1 MVGIYSRNCPEWV
14 IAEQVCLANIERAL
28 WSLKGGVFHLFEGDM
43 TFVQG
48 LYCYSMVN
56 VPLYDSLGPE
66 ARGFVI
72 SECEMRI
79 VVAFDEVTFCDKTVQ
94 FLKSEKRSPIC
105 EAS

>member
-1 MVGIYSRNCPEWV
+1 MV
-14 IAEQVCLANIERAL
+14 A
-28 WSLKGGVFHLFEGDM
+28 KGRCVFHLFEGDM

-56 VPLYDSLGPE
+56 VPLYDSLGPD

-79 VVAFDEVTFCDKTVQ
+79 IVAFDEVTFFVTKTVLC
-94 FLKSEKRSPIC
+94 F
-105 EAS
+105 